1 MNPRLGEKEH
11 VLILNVPRH
20 EYSGIIETER
30 VMQAKLSSGMF
41 DNASLRNALVYL

>member
-20 EYSGIIETER
+20 EYSGITETK
-30 VMQAKLSSGMF
+30 QKGY
-41 DNASLRNALVYL
+41 ASKMKQWNV